1 VNNHTGR
8 KILILIVSLILL
20 AGAFAGG
27 LIVGWLIPSATA
39 AETLPSAETPTHE
52 ETVPPTATSATNPVG
67 LDKLFKP
74 FWEAWDIVHEQY
86 VDQPVDDLKLMQGAI
101 RGMLDSLG
109 DIHTGYMT
117 PTEYEQATMP
127 LDGTYTGI
135 GAWVDTSGQ
144 FLTIISPMDGS
155 PAEAA
160 GLRSG
165 DQIIAVDGVDVTDI
179 DPSIVLQSVLGPEG
193 TTVELTI
200 QREEPAETFVVS
212 IVRARITIPSIESR
226 MLDENIAYV
235 YLATFGENS
244 SEDLVDAL
252 TTLLA
257 QNPRGL
263 ILDLRDNSGGYVD
276 TAIEIV
282 SQFIPSGTVMVEKL
296 GTGEEIPFEAIPG
309 GIATEIPLVVL
320 VNGGSASASEITA
333 GAIQDYERG
342 LIVGTTT
349 YGKGSV
355 QNWIPLTNDQGAVKV
370 TVARWLTPKGR
381 LIHEVGLTPDYVVE
395 ITEEDFEAGLDPQ
408 LDKAIELLLQGE

>member
-39 AETLPSAETPTHE
+39 TETLPSAETPTHE
-52 ETVPPTATSATNPVG
+52 ETVPPTATSASNPVG

-160 GLRSG
+160 GLG
-165 DQIIAVDGVDVTDI
+165 
-179 DPSIVLQSVLGPEG
+179 
-193 TTVELTI
+193 
-200 QREEPAETFVVS
+200 
-212 IVRARITIPSIESR
+212 
-226 MLDENIAYV
+226 
-235 YLATFGENS
+235 
-244 SEDLVDAL
+244 
-252 TTLLA
+252 
-257 QNPRGL
+257 
-263 ILDLRDNSGGYVD
+263 
-276 TAIEIV
+276 
-282 SQFIPSGTVMVEKL
+282 
-296 GTGEEIPFEAIPG
+296 
-309 GIATEIPLVVL
+309 
-320 VNGGSASASEITA
+320 
-333 GAIQDYERG
+333 
-342 LIVGTTT
+342 
-349 YGKGSV
+349 
-355 QNWIPLTNDQGAVKV
+355 
-370 TVARWLTPKGR
+370 
-381 LIHEVGLTPDYVVE
+381 
-395 ITEEDFEAGLDPQ
+395 
-408 LDKAIELLLQGE
+408 